1 MPERFLRKM
10 SVLSRPQKQ
19 ALMATT
25 DTLLLLLSGW
35 VAYAAR
41 LNELFV
47 PNLQQALL
55 LLTAPV
61 IALPIFARIGMYRSV
76 IRYVGGY
83 ALWTTVQAMTTAAV
97 LWAALAFL
105 TQMTGLS
112 GVPRSVPLIYWVL
125 GIALV
130 GGSRYAARWLLWAPL
145 RAQYRGGRQALIF
158 GADEAGRQMAAALR
172 QGRELFPAGFVDDDT
187 QLIGRDVNG
196 LRVYP
201 RSELP
206 RLIEHFGIADII
218 VSLTLASSARRREV
232 VAFLEQYPV
241 RVRILPAL
249 ADLAQGRALVNLVRE
264 VDVGDLLGRDPV
276 AADPELLGHCIT
288 GRVVLVS
295 GAGGSIGGELC
306 RQIIALSP
314 ARLILLEQSEFA
326 LYQIERSL
334 RGMSEQPP
342 VACLGSVR
350 DADLV
355 ARLLREYGVRTVYH
369 AAAHKHV
376 PLVEDNPIE
385 GVRNNICGTLTLAR
399 AALAAG
405 VETFVL
411 ISTDKA
417 VRPSN
422 VMGATKR
429 WGELIVQDMARQ
441 AAQRGSRQRFCAVR
455 FGNVL
460 GSSGSVI
467 PLFKEQIAQGGPI
480 TVTHAEATR
489 YFMSIHEAVE
499 LVIQAGS
506 MASGGEVYLLDMG
519 EPMKIMDLARAM
531 IRLSHLSERTP
542 LHIEG
547 DIEIVLTGLRPG
559 EKLTE
564 ELLIASHSVKGTRH
578 PRIMQANDPVLSTT
592 EMAQALE
599 ALEQAIEA
607 GDLAAVRRRLFELAR
622 HPRGHV
628 PGYVPV
634 QAEQDAKVVP
644 IRVPG

>member
-1 MPERFLRKM
+1 MSEGFLQKM

-19 ALMATT
+19 ALMAIT
-25 DTLLLLLSGW
+25 DTLLLLFSGW
-35 VAYAAR
+35 VAYATR
-41 LNELFV
+41 LNELFI
-47 PNLQQALL
+47 PNLQQALVL
-55 LLTAPV
+55 LAAPV
-61 IALPIFARIGMYRSV
+61 IALPIFVRIGMYRSV
-76 IRYVGGY
+76 IRYVDGY

-105 TQMTGLS
+105 TKMTGLS
-112 GVPRSVPLIYWVL
+112 GVPRSVPLIYWAL
-125 GIALV
+125 GTLLV

-145 RAQYRGGRQALIF
+145 RAQYRGRQALIF

-172 QGRELFPAGFVDDDT
+172 QGRELFPAGFIEDDAG
-187 QLIGRDVNG
+187 LIGRDVNG

-206 RLIEHFGIADII
+206 HLIEHFGIADII

-249 ADLAQGRALVNLVRE
+249 ADLAQGSQLVNLVRE

-276 AADPELLGHCIT
+276 AADPELLGHCIS
-288 GRVVLVS
+288 GRTVLVT

-306 RQIIALSP
+306 RQIVALAP

-334 RGMSEQPP
+334 RGMIARPP

-350 DADLV
+350 DAELV
-355 ARLLREYGVRTVYH
+355 ARLMREHGVQTVYH

-376 PLVEDNPIE
+376 PLVEDNLLE
-385 GVRNNICGTLTLAR
+385 GVRNNVCGTLTLAR
-399 AALAAG
+399 AAFAAG

-429 WGELIVQDMARQ
+429 WGELIIQDLARQ
-441 AAQRGSRQRFCAVR
+441 AAQRGSPQCFCAVR

-467 PLFKEQIAQGGPI
+467 PLFKEQIAQGGPV
-480 TVTHAEATR
+480 TVTHAETTR

-506 MASGGEVYLLDMG
+506 MARSGEVYLLDMG

-531 IRLSHLSERTP
+531 LRLSHLTERSP
-542 LHIEG
+542 LNPEG

-559 EKLTE
+559 EKLHE
-564 ELLIASHSVKGTRH
+564 ELLIASHGVKGTRH
-578 PRIMQANDPVLSTT
+578 PRIMQANDPVLSAV
-592 EMAQALE
+592 ELSQAIE

-607 GDLAAVRRRLFELAR
+607 GDLAEVRRRLFDLASDV
-622 HPRGHV
+622 RGLEPARV
-628 PGYVPV
+628 PTQVEPG
-634 QAEQDAKVVP
+634 AKVVP
-644 IRVPG
+644 FRASP